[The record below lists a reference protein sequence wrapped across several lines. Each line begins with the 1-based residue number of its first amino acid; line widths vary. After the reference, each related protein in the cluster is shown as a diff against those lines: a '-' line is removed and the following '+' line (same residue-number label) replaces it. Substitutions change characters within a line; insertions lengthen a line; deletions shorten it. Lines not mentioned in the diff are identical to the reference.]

1 MKKTLLLVKL
11 FVLMAVLSAQAQMDF
26 EGLKM
31 PTHKNG
37 SNGAGGFYSGSAFFV
52 NYYNSDY
59 GSWAGFAVS
68 KETDTETSGWSNQYS
83 AKAGS
88 GADGSDNYM
97 TSYISSYAG
106 ATYIKLATAKNI
118 TSVEITN
125 STYAYNSMRDGDAY
139 SKKFGGDDGND
150 KDTLV
155 LSIIGYKDDVKTDSI
170 DFFLADFRNDDN
182 DYDYIINN
190 WRKVNLSYLGTVDS
204 VVFKLTSSDNG
215 AYGMNTPA
223 YFCMDNLEFD
233 DETID
238 FENFDFDYWNGEDL
252 TAGFYDAV
260 NGDSIFFHNNFFP
273 SSWGGFWSGF
283 AYSKKT
289 DVTTAGYTNMYSAI
303 TGEGFAGS
311 ENYLISSN
319 NSGFKLEKAQYLK
332 SIKITNTTYATL
344 SMENGDYFAKKFGGD
359 DGNDQDWFLLTIK
372 GYKNGNY
379 TDSVNFYLADYRFED
394 NSKDYIVKNWVD
406 VDVFALGEID
416 SASFYLTS
424 SDNGAYGMNTPG
436 YFAMDNISLSS
447 TFIAPLATNK
457 IQIYPNPASDIVT
470 ITSEN
475 TKEIVISD
483 LTGKIVYQQKDCT
496 PLENINI
503 SNLYKGVYIV
513 LVKTDKQVY
522 TQKLIKE

>member
-106 ATYIKLATAKNI
+106 ATYIKLATAKKI

-125 STYAYNSMRDGDAY
+125 STYAYNSMKDGDAY
-139 SKKFGGDDGND
+139 AKQFGGDDGND

-155 LSIIGYKDDVKTDSI
+155 LSIIGYKDDIKTDSI

-215 AYGMNTPA
+215 TYGMNTPA

-252 TAGFYDAV
+252 TGGFYAPV
-260 NGDSIFFHNNFFP
+260 EDSTIFFHNNFTP
-273 SSWGGFWSGF
+273 NSWADSGLVLLIL
-283 AYSKKT
+283 KK
-289 DVTTAGYTNMYSAI
+289 
-303 TGEGFAGS
+303 
-311 ENYLISSN
+311 
-319 NSGFKLEKAQYLK
+319 
-332 SIKITNTTYATL
+332 
-344 SMENGDYFAKKFGGD
+344 
-359 DGNDQDWFLLTIK
+359 
-372 GYKNGNY
+372 
-379 TDSVNFYLADYRFED
+379 
-394 NSKDYIVKNWVD
+394 
-406 VDVFALGEID
+406 
-416 SASFYLTS
+416 
-424 SDNGAYGMNTPG
+424 
-436 YFAMDNISLSS
+436 
-447 TFIAPLATNK
+447 
-457 IQIYPNPASDIVT
+457 QI
-470 ITSEN
+470 
-475 TKEIVISD
+475 
-483 LTGKIVYQQKDCT
+483 
-496 PLENINI
+496 
-503 SNLYKGVYIV
+503 
-513 LVKTDKQVY
+513 
-522 TQKLIKE
+522 